1 MAAHTE
7 TSTLS
12 IPRFISILA
21 MVFLVLFSAA
31 CATKRQVITDRRS
44 LPPEKKETRVEIKEE
59 KPTFERVEK
68 RETRVVQYGVA
79 SWYGPD
85 FHGKPT

>member
-7 TSTLS
+7 TTTLF
-12 IPRFISILA
+12 IPRFVSIPA

-31 CATKRQVITDRRS
+31 CATKRQVVTDRRS
-44 LPPEKKETRVEIKEE
+44 LPPEKKETRVETKEE

-79 SWYGPD
+79 
-85 FHGKPT
+85 